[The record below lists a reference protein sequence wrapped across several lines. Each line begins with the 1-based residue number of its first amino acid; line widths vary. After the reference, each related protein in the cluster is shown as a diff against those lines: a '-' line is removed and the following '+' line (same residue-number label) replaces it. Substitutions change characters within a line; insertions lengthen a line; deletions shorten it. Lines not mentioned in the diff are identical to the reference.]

1 VQHNEE
7 LVEEVWVKKEEE
19 KEAQWEEA
27 QCMEEEEE

>member
-7 LVEEVWVKKEEE
+7 LVEEEGVKKTE

-27 QCMEEEEE
+27 QRMGEKE